1 LLAHDRDLILDGDV
15 ARMER
20 VKFGEPFAHDQFDN
34 AARITR
40 LGVGRILPR
49 AKYNTMRAIKELSR
63 LLKEQSYTIRAT
75 AIARHVQ
82 IEDGIRTACDAIG
95 EQLLHHP

>member
-1 LLAHDRDLILDGDV
+1 MSLNLWGVGQSLRAGKPVLV
-15 ARMER
+15 
-20 VKFGEPFAHDQFDN
+20 VPFAHDQFDN

-75 AIARHVQ
+75 AIACHVQ
-82 IEDGIRTACDAIG
+82 IEDGICTACDAIG